1 MVVPPVA
8 VEREK
13 EFIERLLRKVKE
25 EDVEARERARMQ
37 DERVVAQRESMR
49 VKTGGCEAVST

>member
-13 EFIERLLRKVKE
+13 EFIERLLKKVKE
-25 EDVEARERARMQ
+25 EDVEATQRARMQ

-49 VKTGGCEAVST
+49 VKVRV